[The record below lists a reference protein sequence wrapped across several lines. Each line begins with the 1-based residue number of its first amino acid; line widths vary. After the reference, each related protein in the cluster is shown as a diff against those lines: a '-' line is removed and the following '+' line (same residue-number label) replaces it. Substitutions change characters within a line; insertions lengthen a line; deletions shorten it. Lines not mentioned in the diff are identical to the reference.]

1 MFEAFSWRRF
11 EVAVGA
17 GISLI
22 ALVVYILTLCPT
34 TNFIDSGELATVAST
49 LSIAHPTGYP
59 LFTLLAWMFAHLPLG
74 LRTIVQLNLM
84 AAVFCSL
91 ALFFFFRFLVFFLSR
106 FSLNGSAGSSGEKG
120 SVTERSLVVV
130 FVPALVGTALLAFSE
145 TFWSQAVAIEVYS
158 VHVCFLALLLLLFT
172 KAIDVA
178 TDKGGESGS
187 GKPARSQIGPWR
199 GFAFALGL
207 SFANHMTTIVL
218 APAFLYLYF
227 ATQGFSS
234 PAWKRLGR
242 LVVPFLLGL
251 SVYLYLP
258 LRAGAQPLL
267 NWGDPQTAE
276 TFFRHVFAKQY
287 TVWIFSSGETAS
299 RQIQYFL
306 NTLAPEF
313 AYFPIALAIIG
324 VWSLLGK
331 KRRKVLVFTLLLF
344 LGCVLFA
351 INYDIH
357 DIDSYFL
364 LAYFTIAIWC
374 AQGVSTILAS
384 IRSRSIL
391 AVAVAAGFIG
401 CSVLVLS
408 NYRSVDESKTFL
420 VEDYTKDIFRSIG
433 QNGIVLTYEWDYFV
447 SAAYYFQIV
456 ENVRPDVVI
465 IDKELLRRSWYFKQL
480 QHRYPWLIAGSKPEV
495 DAYLHELTKFERNL
509 PYDPGTIEARY
520 SGLIHSF
527 IERNYSSRPVYATPE
542 LEPQYTSGYNRIPS
556 GLAFRLSNDSSIV
569 ASPLPGFAPR
579 LPPKSTPYI
588 EGIRSL
594 YAQAY
599 LTFAVYLD
607 FHGKRGAAMPF
618 LDTALQIKPDYREA
632 SMFKSRIGGTP

>member
-1 MFEAFSWRRF
+1 MFDAWSWRRF
-11 EVAVGA
+11 EYTVGIGASLSALAVY
-17 GISLI
+17 
-22 ALVVYILTLCPT
+22 VLTLCPT

-59 LFTLLAWMFAHLPLG
+59 LFTLLAWMFAHVPLG

-91 ALFFFFRFLVFFLSR
+91 GLFFFFRFLVFFLSK
-106 FSLNGSAGSSGEKG
+106 FSSAGSATS
-120 SVTERSLVVV
+120 SVDRSAVTERAIVQV
-130 FVPALVGTALLAFSE
+130 FVPALLGTVILAFSE

-158 VHVCFLALLLLLFT
+158 VHVFFLALLPLLFT
-172 KAIDVA
+172 KAISA
-178 TDKGGESGS
+178 NSTGTGTEEA
-187 GKPARSQIGPWR
+187 ARRQNRYWR

-227 ATQGFSS
+227 ATQGFTS
-234 PAWKRLGR
+234 PAWKRIWR
-242 LVVPFLLGL
+242 LVIPFMLGL

-258 LRAGAQPLL
+258 LRAGSLPPL
-267 NWGDPQTAE
+267 NWGDPQSAE
-276 TFFRHVFAKQY
+276 AFFRHVFAKQY

-306 NTLAPEF
+306 NTLMPEF
-313 AYFPIALAIIG
+313 AYFPVALAVIG
-324 VWSLLGK
+324 VWSLLTK
-331 KRRKVLVFTLLLF
+331 KRNKALVFTLLLF

-374 AQGVSTILAS
+374 AQGISAVLMS
-384 IRSRSIL
+384 IKSRRLI
-391 AVAVAAGFIG
+391 AVGVAAGLIG
-401 CSVLVLS
+401 CSMLVIS

-420 VEDYTKDIFRSIG
+420 VEDYTKDMFRSVG

-447 SAAYYFQIV
+447 SAAYYFQLV
-456 ENVRPDVVI
+456 EHVRPDVVI
-465 IDKELLRRSWYFKQL
+465 IDKELLRRTWYFKQL
-480 QHRYPWLIAGSKPEV
+480 QHRYPWLIAQSRAEI
-495 DAYLHELTKFERNL
+495 DAYLHELNKFERNL

-520 SGLIHSF
+520 NGLIHSF
-527 IERNYSSRPVYATPE
+527 IEKNYSTRPIYATPE
-542 LEPQYTSGYNRIPS
+542 LEPQYTSGYIRIPS
-556 GLAFRLSNDSSIV
+556 GLALRLSTDSTFREL
-569 ASPLPGFAPR
+569 PFPGFSPR
-579 LPPKSTPYI
+579 LPRKSNTYI

-599 LTFAVYLD
+599 LSQAIYLD
-607 FHGKRGAAMPF
+607 IHGKRGAAMPF
-618 LDTALQIKPDYREA
+618 LDSALEMKPDFREA
-632 SMFKSRIGGTP
+632 AFFRSRIGGTP